1 MDIRDLGINITV
13 SYDGLTLIRNSLKDT
28 RNKFLLEVKKI
39 NKELEVHPDCL
50 DYHRLRVL
58 LTAYEKEMDGAEDLE
73 RVLGYLQDN
82 VAKAFMEKEKQ
93 LGSIGELAAPVEPTE
108 EDIAKVD
115 RLVVQD
121 SNQPLGCT
129 SSIDFSVST

>member
-1 MDIRDLGINITV
+1 MPVVPRVTFRFVTSKGNIMDIRDLGINITV

-58 LTAYEKEMDGAEDLE
+58 LTAYEKEMEGAEDLE
-73 RVLGYLQDN
+73 RVLGYLQD
-82 VAKAFMEKEKQ
+82 
-93 LGSIGELAAPVEPTE
+93 
-108 EDIAKVD
+108 IAVVD